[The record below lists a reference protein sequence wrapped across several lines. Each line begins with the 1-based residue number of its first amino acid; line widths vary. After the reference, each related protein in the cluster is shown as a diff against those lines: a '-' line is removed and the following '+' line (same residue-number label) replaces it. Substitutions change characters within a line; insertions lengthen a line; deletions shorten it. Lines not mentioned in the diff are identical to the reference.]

1 MISLI
6 LSVSSVI
13 LVHRSENS
21 KGSFIS
27 PEYLLSFVIWGDV
40 GVVNVANELF
50 NVCDGGDEGGRTAGA
65 SGMDNALAETE
76 RFKPGCVSRRV

>member
-1 MISLI
+1 M
-6 LSVSSVI
+6 
-13 LVHRSENS
+13 
-21 KGSFIS
+21 
-27 PEYLLSFVIWGDV
+27 IWGDV